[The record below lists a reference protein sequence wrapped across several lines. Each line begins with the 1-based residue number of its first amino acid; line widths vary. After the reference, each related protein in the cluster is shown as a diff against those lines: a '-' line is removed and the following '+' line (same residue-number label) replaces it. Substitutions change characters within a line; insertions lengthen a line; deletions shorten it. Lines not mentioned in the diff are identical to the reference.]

1 MCIHNSAA
9 CGVPQVVI
17 TRLMAEQDPAWEA
30 KMDEEATRGKNLMA
44 NAAILK
50 SRAALAELTLIQNDT
65 TVRQ

>member
-17 TRLMAEQDPAWEA
+17 TRLLAEQDPAWEA
-30 KMDEEATRGKNLMA
+30 KMDEEAKRGKNLMA

-50 SRAALAELTLIQNDT
+50 SRAALAELTLNREDT
-65 TVRQ
+65 TLRQ